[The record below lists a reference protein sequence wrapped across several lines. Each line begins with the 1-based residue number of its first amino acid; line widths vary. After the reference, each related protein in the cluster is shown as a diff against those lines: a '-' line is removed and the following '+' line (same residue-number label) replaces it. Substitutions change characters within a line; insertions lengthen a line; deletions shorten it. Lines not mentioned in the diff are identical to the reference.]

1 MPIRPITTYQEIEAY
16 LEEQVRRT
24 EKAIINTLLYV
35 GETCINT
42 ARIGGSYK
50 DQTGNLRSSVG
61 YVVVKN
67 GNVIHTSSFE
77 VEKKGGKGSANG
89 RQFAEQ
95 KAREFRKGIV
105 LIVVAGM
112 NYAAYV
118 SAKGRDVL
126 DSAELTADRLV
137 PQLMQQLTVKK

>member
-77 VEKKGGKGSANG
+77 VEKKGGKGSTNG